1 MSNKGDGS
9 FNKIFI
15 CIYLDSKNDPL
26 FIMIRTISAIA
37 CFFFMTCWMFGCHSV
52 RLSKSHQNTLNRY
65 VWKTQQNLHKTAQLK
80 SLVDHR
86 IRLNPHSAA
95 KDFYP
100 VLDNVSKKLDKI
112 HQKLRTQ
119 LIRREAMP
127 LTEIRKIRR
136 TLKHTQRF
144 LSKTNRHILHGT
156 EQILESDVLFEV
168 GSTQLKAAGVVSLN
182 HFAQFLKNRL
192 DLLSANPMQV
202 KVAIAGY
209 ADEQGFVRGET
220 DNQRQE
226 KNRLLS
232 LGRATTVKHYL
243 STILHHLFE
252 DTSQDIRFDIQ
263 VEGKGET
270 LPPKLADP
278 HKNDRRRRICTIS
291 CYAVIPTQ
299 VPLVKTQN
307 KPRRY
312 TMPAPVKP
320 SKK

>member
-1 MSNKGDGS
+1 M
-9 FNKIFI
+9 IH
-15 CIYLDSKNDPL
+15 SK
-26 FIMIRTISAIA
+26 SAIA
-37 CFFFMTCWMFGCHSV
+37 CFFFMICWMFGCHPA

-65 VWKTQQNLHKTAQLK
+65 VWKTQQNLHKTAHLK

-112 HQKLRTQ
+112 HQKLRAQ
-119 LIRREAMP
+119 LVRREAMP

-144 LSKTNRHILHGT
+144 LSQTNQHILHGT
-156 EQILESDVLFEV
+156 EQILESDVLFEI

-182 HFAQFLKNRL
+182 QFAKFLKNRL
-192 DLLSANPMQV
+192 DLLSTNPLQV

-220 DNQRQE
+220 DDQRQE

-232 LGRATTVKHYL
+232 LGRATSVKHYL
-243 STILHHLFE
+243 SIILNRMFE
-252 DTSQDIRFDIQ
+252 HTSQDIHFDIQ

-270 LPPKLADP
+270 LPPKLVDP
-278 HKNDRRRRICTIS
+278 QKNDRRRRICTIS
-291 CYAVIPTQ
+291 CYAVMPANAP
-299 VPLVKTQN
+299 VVHRPRKS
-307 KPRRY
+307 RRY

-320 SKK
+320 GKKK